1 MFTGIIEEIGS
12 VGSIERGARS
22 IRIQIGSA
30 VVLDGLQL
38 GDSIAVN
45 GVCLT
50 AAALQPDGFAADVM
64 PETMRRTSLGRLRPG
79 SKVNLERALRLGD
92 RLGGHLVS
100 GHIDGTG
107 TLAKR
112 VQEDNAIV
120 LTLQAPASI
129 LRGIVTQG
137 SVSLEGVSLTVVSV
151 EEERFQVSLIP
162 HTAAQTT
169 ISSMPIGTVL
179 NIECDMIGKYV
190 ERLLG
195 RTRKGMSLE
204 DLVEQG
210 F

>member
-50 AAALQPDGFAADVM
+50 AAALQPEGFAADVM

-107 TLAKR
+107 TLSKR

-169 ISSMPIGTVL
+169 IGSMPIGTVL
-179 NIECDMIGKYV
+179 NIE
-190 ERLLG
+190 
-195 RTRKGMSLE
+195 
-204 DLVEQG
+204 
-210 F
+210 

>member
-1 MFTGIIEEIGS
+1 
-12 VGSIERGARS
+12 
-22 IRIQIGSA
+22 
-30 VVLDGLQL
+30 
-38 GDSIAVN
+38 
-45 GVCLT
+45 
-50 AAALQPDGFAADVM
+50 M

-107 TLAKR
+107 TLSKR
-112 VQEDNAIV
+112 EQEDNAIV

-169 ISSMPIGTVL
+169 IGSMPIGTVL

-195 RTRKGMSLE
+195 RTREGMSLE

>member
-1 MFTGIIEEIGS
+1 MFTGIIEEIGT
-12 VGSIERGARS
+12 VKSIVHGARS
-22 IRIQIGSA
+22 IRIQVGSA
-30 VVLDGLQL
+30 VVLEGLNL

-50 AAALQPDGFAADVM
+50 AAALPPDGFAADVM

-79 SKVNLERALRLGD
+79 DKVNLERALRLGD

-107 TLAKR
+107 ALARR
-112 VQEDNAIV
+112 VREDNAII
-120 LTLQAPASI
+120 LTIRSPASV
-129 LRGIVTQG
+129 LRGLVPQG
-137 SVSLEGVSLTVVSV
+137 SVALEGVSLTVVSV

-169 ISSMPIGTVL
+169 LGSLPIGTAL
-179 NIECDMIGKYV
+179 SIECDMIGKYV
-190 ERLLG
+190 ERLLS
-195 RTRKGMSLE
+195 RTGKGMSLA

>member
-50 AAALQPDGFAADVM
+50 AAALQPEGFAADVM

-107 TLAKR
+107 TLSKR
-112 VQEDNAIV
+112 EQEDNAIV

-169 ISSMPIGTVL
+169 IGSMPIGTVL

-195 RTRKGMSLE
+195 RTREGMSLE